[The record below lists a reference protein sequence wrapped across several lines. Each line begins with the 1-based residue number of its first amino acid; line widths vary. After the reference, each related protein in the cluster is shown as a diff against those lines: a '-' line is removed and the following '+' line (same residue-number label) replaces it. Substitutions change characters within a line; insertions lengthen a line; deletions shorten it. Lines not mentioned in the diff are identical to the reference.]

1 VVDVTS
7 ILGANNG
14 TCTFTFKFMFPKVG
28 QGTYTI
34 KIYAAVSDASESE
47 TVPPSEL
54 RSSGS
59 ARCSPSLCGWY
70 GTRFR
75 ILIRADGE
83 GFLPGTSRAQTLASR
98 ITQIPADPLLSHA
111 QQDVLSNRLS

>member
-47 TVPPSEL
+47 TGPPSEL

-59 ARCSPSLCGWY
+59 MLAESVRLVWYTVSNSDPCGWRGFPPRY
-70 GTRFR
+70 FTGTDSRF
-75 ILIRADGE
+75 
-83 GFLPGTSRAQTLASR
+83 TNY
-98 ITQIPADPLLSHA
+98 ADPGRSPA
-111 QQDVLSNRLS
+111 KSCAARYSVDRLS